1 MAVCSDETKELVSKR
16 SAQSLQPEEEDTVL
30 TKKNILTYLSDKC
43 SHPVTDELLDMASL
57 IDPKFRTAY
66 IEINKI
72 EKIKKR
78 AITKL
83 LPTEKRTSPPGSFVL
98 LHQEEAQ
105 FELKKKKMLG
115 SFFTKKV
122 APSPQ
127 SEADKIE
134 TEMTSWCFIHFI

>member
-1 MAVCSDETKELVSKR
+1 MTTDSGTNMIKALKLNEWTN
-16 SAQSLQPEEEDTVL
+16 LQCFGHNL
-30 TKKNILTYLSDKC
+30 HK
-43 SHPVTDELLDMASL
+43 A